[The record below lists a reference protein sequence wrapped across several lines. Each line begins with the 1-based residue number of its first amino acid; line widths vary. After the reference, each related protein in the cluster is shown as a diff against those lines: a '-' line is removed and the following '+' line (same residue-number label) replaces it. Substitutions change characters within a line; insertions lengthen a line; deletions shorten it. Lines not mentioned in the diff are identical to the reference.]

1 MATLTINTTS
11 AQDTR
16 IKAAFGKQ
24 LNLETTDDPPVLRD
38 ATGAEVKAYVIEFIK
53 TTVLR
58 QEQRAASQIASDG
71 ISEISPT

>member
-16 IKAAFGKQ
+16 IVAAFGKQ
-24 LNLETTDDPPVLRD
+24 LNLETTDDPPVPRD
-38 ATGAEVKAYVIEFIK
+38 ATGAEVKAEVINFIK

-58 QEQRAASQIASDG
+58 QEQRAAAQTASDAV
-71 ISEISPT
+71 SEISPT